1 MKIKNTTN
9 TATEEPEIDEAE
21 STKLEEAEPEEIKSE
36 GREAKEE
43 EYDPE
48 TDEILKT
55 IKSLIESLERLDK
68 TGIFGNNQQEEEE
81 KEVPE
86 QSNPV
91 EKNTT
96 SETFYFPI
104 EAEYFMHRDVA
115 ESPIPLPQSEL
126 ILYENVIREH
136 LMAETAFDHS
146 LQEIV
151 LDNIGD
157 EELTKKISNLYWSA
171 EAFGGRLY
179 GTVTVFSHGSLT
191 QKEID
196 ELAKEISAQNSDGF
210 GEGFEQRAITVKRLL
225 PGDINLGLGVEACL
239 REMDISK
246 LPDFDIYVQ
255 LWTKSDSY
263 KILPEDK
270 FFNEILSE
278 KIEDEDRNPNYI
290 TDEVGPNGSPE
301 IEEEEMRQKILD
313 EYKTFF
319 EVNDDTRPEAEL
331 PVDLSAEEPK
341 EVQSHV
347 F

>member
-1 MKIKNTTN
+1 METKNTTN
-9 TATEEPEIDEAE
+9 TTNTTVEETEIPE
-21 STKLEEAEPEEIKSE
+21 TKQ
-36 GREAKEE
+36 E

-48 TDEILKT
+48 ADEVLKT

-68 TGIFGNNQQEEEE
+68 TSIFKPEEVQEQPDPTD
-81 KEVPE
+81 K
-86 QSNPV
+86 S
-91 EKNTT
+91 T
-96 SETFYFPI
+96 SSEIFYFPI
-104 EAEYFMHRDVA
+104 EAEYFMHRDIA
-115 ESPIPLPQSEL
+115 ELPIPLPQSEL
-126 ILYENVIREH
+126 ILYEVAIREH

-157 EELTKKISNLYWSA
+157 EKLTKKVSNLYWSA
-171 EAFGGRLY
+171 ESFGGRLY
-179 GTVTVFSHGSLT
+179 GTVTVFSRGSLT
-191 QKEID
+191 QEEKTK
-196 ELAKEISAQNSDGF
+196 LAKEISAQNSDGF
-210 GEGFEQRAITVKRLL
+210 GEGFEQRPITVKRLL

-263 KILPEDK
+263 KILSEDE

-313 EYKTFF
+313 EYRTFF
-319 EVNDDTRPEAEL
+319 EINDDTRPEAEP
-331 PVDLSAEEPK
+331 PVDLNAEEPK